1 MELQVCYEKYK
12 VEFGNEKWSHIEY
25 NDGEACQDFYNKI
38 QDFIEFSFIHL
49 TRSILSGEYIREKNF
64 GEILEK
70 FKQELANIPNPPV
83 GSITTPENRI
93 QLEVFYLGSSL
104 FNALASYESFFFLV
118 RSKYKKADY
127 ENSNIW
133 LKRLFRKTDRN
144 SLLETFYNIAIPIC
158 QQEYYLLVDEGRA
171 YKILE
176 LRSSIEMMAQNTSV
190 GVKEIYTLLLQKTA
204 YILRRVRK
212 EPLRYATSN
221 FKEEITYPKDL
232 DIGDYSLFEKR
243 TNSDKDKIRIA
254 PFVSKMEKY
263 RTSLK
268 NEREIKSMD
277 NLIADFK
284 RVYGAYKSDP
294 KQKKSELEKISDE
307 FSWDSV
313 YNYLYNCRFSF
324 LTRVKKDIK
333 LKEIKEELRVIE
345 DIQAATSI
353 RNFHPYEKAIQSI
366 IDCIQRHID
375 REDINDH
382 LMEDKFSELERL
394 IPLYKERI
402 KWCKSH
408 TFIAFQLPF
417 EESCVYSEKYELN
430 LFVPSP
436 FVNNDDYDALAKR
449 ADSYE
454 QQYKS
459 QKMIYAVTKEKV
471 EIDKIKSSIKN
482 TDKKAFDLIAIFT
495 TAITFLFGIVNIF
508 IMNDEVNLPLLI
520 CNTMGLG
527 VLLIL
532 FMCLYLLAS
541 PILIQQLPWK
551 QYVRTRRFYLGII
564 AVIIYMGL
572 TCFLYNRFEYIGSK
586 VEEKER
592 TENVKEKAS
601 EKEIQIQEPN
611 NIQDKLKE

>member
-12 VEFGNEKWSHIEY
+12 VEFGNEKWSHIDY
-25 NDGEACQDFYNKI
+25 NDGEACQAFYNKI

-564 AVIIYMGL
+564 AIIIYMGL

-592 TENVKEKAS
+592 TENVEKAS

>member
-12 VEFGNEKWSHIEY
+12 VEFGNEKWSHIDY
-25 NDGEACQDFYNKI
+25 NDGEACQAFYNKI

-417 EESCVYSEKYELN
+417 EESCVY
-430 LFVPSP
+430 
-436 FVNNDDYDALAKR
+436 
-449 ADSYE
+449 
-454 QQYKS
+454 
-459 QKMIYAVTKEKV
+459 
-471 EIDKIKSSIKN
+471 
-482 TDKKAFDLIAIFT
+482 
-495 TAITFLFGIVNIF
+495 
-508 IMNDEVNLPLLI
+508 
-520 CNTMGLG
+520 
-527 VLLIL
+527 
-532 FMCLYLLAS
+532 
-541 PILIQQLPWK
+541 
-551 QYVRTRRFYLGII
+551 
-564 AVIIYMGL
+564 
-572 TCFLYNRFEYIGSK
+572 
-586 VEEKER
+586 
-592 TENVKEKAS
+592 
-601 EKEIQIQEPN
+601 
-611 NIQDKLKE
+611 